1 MPYYLAPGAILLTKR
16 EVASLNVTGSLATV
30 TMAYEQSHCVI
41 PSDTEDENSVVVD
54 AKPNN
59 EERNIPTVEDVGR
72 IFRRLMEETLT
83 SKNNIQPTLRC
94 GGGDATTA
102 AAGENGA
109 SSPTP
114 TYPGGEQP
122 RQT

>member
-1 MPYYLAPGAILLTKR
+1 
-16 EVASLNVTGSLATV
+16 
-30 TMAYEQSHCVI
+30 MAYEQSQCVI
-41 PSDTEDENSVVVD
+41 QSDTEDENSVVGV

-59 EERNIPTVEDVGR
+59 QERNIPTVEDVGR
-72 IFRRLMEETLT
+72 IFRRLMEETLA
-83 SKNNIQPTLRC
+83 SKPTCNQPVRRAM

-122 RQT
+122 R